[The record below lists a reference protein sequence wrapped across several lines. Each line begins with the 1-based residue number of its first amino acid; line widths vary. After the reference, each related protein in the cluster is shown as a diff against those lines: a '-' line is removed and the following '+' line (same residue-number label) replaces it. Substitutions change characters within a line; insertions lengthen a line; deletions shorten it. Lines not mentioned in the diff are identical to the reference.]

1 MTKTTIPTTSTTTT
15 TTSTTTTSRSP
26 STYSTR
32 RASSSNSEPTSTS
45 SHSLSTDRKETD
57 STTTSSSTTN
67 HTTPSQHHTTDWTS
81 TPNRV
86 HSDPP
91 EPTTS
96 SISKHTP
103 AHQEGSTTT
112 PSDSTGTTPYPLWP
126 YWLDWVPGW
135 GIALLVLASLILL
148 LLIILI
154 VLLLLRWCCM
164 DEPEMEPQPRFDP
177 YTHEPHHVSQTP
189 PKTPILRHMTPEK
202 PRGNRTGMYVVN
214 HGV

>member
-32 RASSSNSEPTSTS
+32 RASSSN
-45 SHSLSTDRKETD
+45 
-57 STTTSSSTTN
+57 N
-67 HTTPSQHHTTDWTS
+67 WTS